1 MPILV
6 RILVESGRKKAEL
19 RGPLGFWALV
29 SRRQALPSD
38 MALIETGV
46 NAEKRVG
53 EGGGGGWGL
62 GLGWVSSSGYFA
74 AVPKAPWPINRL
86 FEFPPWRACHVSIR
100 QGLFLLPVRLLAAGG
115 SHTSQLAVHCCLVPG
130 RLSCLCVCM
139 CMSTGVRVR
148 ACVCTANF
156 MSSGYS
162 FR

>member
-1 MPILV
+1 M
-6 RILVESGRKKAEL
+6 
-19 RGPLGFWALV
+19 
-29 SRRQALPSD
+29 
-38 MALIETGV
+38 
-46 NAEKRVG
+46 G

-62 GLGWVSSSGYFA
+62 GLGLVWASSSGYFA

-148 ACVCTANF
+148 VCALRISCLLATHFVEVNVNANRVRTVLVPVKDDC
-156 MSSGYS
+156 SSLKTSDFFY
-162 FR
+162 FDRLILLIALNRV